1 MSITR
6 CISSHMMSGL
16 LVWRNPQGKE
26 ENWLKNGR
34 GAERIEK
41 PLTHFGKIVVTE
53 IGLSILTT
61 VALVE
66 ILAYEVLGLL
76 SLVLY
81 PVTDRPCNFFG
92 TLLPSCAFTVFWGI
106 GNLFIFNPFFINVL
120 TREDYARKFV
130 CFFAVQLFRNA
141 PRP

>member
-26 ENWLKNGR
+26 ENWLKEKGTR
-34 GAERIEK
+34 RIEN
-41 PLTHFGKIVVTE
+41 PWTHFGKIVVTE

-61 VALVE
+61 VTLVE
-66 ILAYEVLGLL
+66 MLAYEVLGLL
-76 SLVLY
+76 SLALY

-92 TLLPSCAFTVFWGI
+92 TLLASCTFTFCWGI
-106 GNLFIFNPFFINVL
+106 GNLFIFNPFFINVI
-120 TREDYARKFV
+120 TREDYARRFV
-130 CFFAVQLFRNA
+130 GFFADELFRNV

>member
-1 MSITR
+1 MSIPS

-26 ENWLKNGR
+26 ENWLKNR
-34 GAERIEK
+34 RDAQRIEK
-41 PLTHFGKIVVTE
+41 PLTHFGKVVVTE
-53 IGLSILTT
+53 IGLGILTT

-66 ILAYEVLGLL
+66 IFAYEVLGLL

-81 PVTDRPCNFFG
+81 PVTDRPCIFFA

-130 CFFAVQLFRNA
+130 GFFADQLFRNA
-141 PRP
+141 RPP